1 VRLHKRPGGGEAR
14 VDSIDPD
21 DVDVADEQIR
31 RAFAARTRLSELDRR
46 SELLEQRLS
55 LELAFWMEQE
65 LEPQQGRASIV
76 ESRIQLSEGTNSAL
90 EVQPAV
96 LDVIASLDGRTRVGD
111 VISTVAGR
119 LGLSTAELSRL
130 ERDALGAIRE
140 LLELGALGV

>member
-1 VRLHKRPGGGEAR
+1 MEAAGRDAQRGPEPRVRA
-14 VDSIDPD
+14 
-21 DVDVADEQIR
+21 
-31 RAFAARTRLSELDRR
+31 
-46 SELLEQRLS
+46 LLPAS
-55 LELAFWMEQE
+55 SEQE
-65 LEPQQGRASIV
+65 VEPQHGRAAIV
-76 ESRIQLSEGTNSAL
+76 EARIQLSEGTNSAL

-140 LLELGALGV
+140 LLELGALGL